1 MKKIIVKIFTGIV
14 LLSSNLTIA
23 QAPIN
28 TEGVS
33 ISATVAPPHPSAM
46 LDVQSSSKGMLI
58 PRMTSAQK
66 FGVSNPAEGLLVYQ
80 TDEISGFYFWNGA
93 AWQCMSCCVSASED
107 WKVIGSSDVLLTGVQ
122 VPGFSSCFQAVG
134 TPSSG
139 SQKLSIRKINGMIEI
154 KGEFELRCTLTE
166 GQSYPSLFLPA
177 GLPTG
182 YAIASGGT
190 LTVNERRIDGVVLA
204 PSSTELVYHPSSAIS
219 VGVYPTGTIF
229 YIDVTFPAE

>member
-1 MKKIIVKIFTGIV
+1 MKNSV
-14 LLSSNLTIA
+14 LNITLILFLLIGNRLIA
-23 QAPIN
+23 QSPIN

-33 ISATVAPPHPSAM
+33 ISSSVAPPHPSAM

-58 PRMTSAQK
+58 PRMTSTEK
-66 FGVSNPAEGLLVYQ
+66 FGISNPAEGLLIYQ
-80 TDEISGFYFWNGA
+80 TDEVSGFYFWNSA

-122 VPGFSSCFQAVG
+122 VPGFSNCFQAVG

-154 KGEFELRCTLTE
+154 KGEFEFRCTLTQ
-166 GQSYPSLFLPA
+166 GQSYPSLFSPVGLPA
-177 GLPTG
+177 G
-182 YAIASGGT
+182 YAIASGGD
-190 LTVNERRIDGVVLA
+190 LTVNERKIDGQVLA